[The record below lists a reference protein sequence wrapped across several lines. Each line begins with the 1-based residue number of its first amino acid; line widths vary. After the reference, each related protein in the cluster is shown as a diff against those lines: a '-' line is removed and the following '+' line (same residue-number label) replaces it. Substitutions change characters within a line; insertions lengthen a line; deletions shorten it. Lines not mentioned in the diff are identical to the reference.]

1 MESLLFF
8 LLCLIPI
15 IFYCLI
21 FAWIN
26 SRERG
31 LLVNGAWDFVGILFA
46 ASGFLILAGPSI
58 LAGIFDRLQL
68 AQVRGGA
75 AVNDGT
81 SFYLWKAL
89 SFAYFGIVVGGAIAV
104 IRRRRALTTAYNV
117 DPEALTRELTFILD
131 HLGLPWVR
139 SENSYFIR
147 HGLSRTEGKNGVGLI
162 EPVASKSL
170 SIAKDEIS
178 EQSGPPITS
187 TSSQGAGSPVKL
199 NPDQANGEFESNS
212 IVLSLE
218 ASPALRNVTLNW
230 KPAES
235 NLRQQVESELNKHR
249 SRFKPRNNPTGFW
262 LLCAAS
268 FLILTVF
275 AGGAV
280 IVVASLAR

>member
-139 SENSYFIR
+139 S
-147 HGLSRTEGKNGVGLI
+147 
-162 EPVASKSL
+162 
-170 SIAKDEIS
+170 
-178 EQSGPPITS
+178 
-187 TSSQGAGSPVKL
+187 
-199 NPDQANGEFESNS
+199 
-212 IVLSLE
+212 
-218 ASPALRNVTLNW
+218 
-230 KPAES
+230 
-235 NLRQQVESELNKHR
+235 
-249 SRFKPRNNPTGFW
+249 
-262 LLCAAS
+262 
-268 FLILTVF
+268 
-275 AGGAV
+275 
-280 IVVASLAR
+280 